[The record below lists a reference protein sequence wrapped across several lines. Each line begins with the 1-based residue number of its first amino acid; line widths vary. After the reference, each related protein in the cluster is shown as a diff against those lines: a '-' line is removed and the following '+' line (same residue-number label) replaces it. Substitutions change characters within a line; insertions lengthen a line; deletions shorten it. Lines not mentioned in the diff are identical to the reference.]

1 MTSTVLGDD
10 GLLRCPWPGSDALYL
25 RYHDE
30 EWGRRVSD
38 DVGLFERVTLEG
50 FQAGLSWLTILRKRE
65 AFRAAFSGFDPRKV
79 ARFGEEDIARL
90 VNDPGIVRNR
100 AKITAA
106 VANAHLAVDL
116 IETEGSI
123 ATFLAGY
130 VPSPQQAPRTLSEVP
145 TASAGSMALSSELR
159 RRGWSFVGPTT
170 MYALMQAVGMVN
182 DHLEGCWARSRCSS
196 DLPWSA

>member
-65 AFRAAFSGFDPRKV
+65 AFRAAFCGFDPRKV

-100 AKITAA
+100 AKIIAA

-145 TASAGSMALSSELR
+145 NASAGSMALSSELR